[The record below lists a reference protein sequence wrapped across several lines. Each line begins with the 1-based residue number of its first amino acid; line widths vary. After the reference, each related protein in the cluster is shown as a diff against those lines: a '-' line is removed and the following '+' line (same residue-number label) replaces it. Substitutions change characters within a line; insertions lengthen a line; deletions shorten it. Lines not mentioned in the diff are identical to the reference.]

1 MVLKGEGEEGEFEDR
16 VLSAAEALAVASLE
30 LLGVERLVLS
40 LSRVDS
46 KHLVALAVWQWSIW
60 WQKNQ
65 IGVVSLTVMV
75 DVSVSIESPE
85 TGLSDCVTEWF
96 FDGS

>member
-1 MVLKGEGEEGEFEDR
+1 MVLIGEGEEEEFEDR
-16 VLSAAEALAVASLE
+16 VLSAAKALAVASLE

-46 KHLVALAVWQWSIW
+46 EHLVALAAWQWSIW
-60 WQKNQ
+60 RQKNQ
-65 IGVVSLTVMV
+65 IGVVSLMVMV